1 MTDEQL
7 VDRLLLEWSWRCE
20 KGYPDLNSEKDVKIL
35 ESILGEEVV
44 ENLFELE
51 RNFNP
56 LTWRDLTKDPD
67 RRERFLQKIKKGD
80 TFDTKDGK
88 QVQISFINTENESED
103 SIESAFEK
111 GDQQELSRL
120 VRGTINQAK
129 FFEDKDGNTYS
140 IEDFLKTQE
149 FGGRGKGS
157 GTREEDL
164 NLKSLQDQIKKLVE
178 ENGGNPIKVFVEGQ
192 EPKEIVYAQTQP
204 GTPKSDFNIID
215 ENSEP
220 TIFISHKK
228 KGNATAFVRWSGF
241 TRYVKHR
248 EVQQFNEALRDIISK
263 TPEWEDKLP
272 RETSFTKRVE
282 DPELARK
289 LIYGP
294 DYGKKFSK
302 QFVNIVI
309 QGEIELERKGSSY
322 KLTGDNTLIPPE
334 LPSDQEY
341 HPYLTSTFR
350 REVDRRNFGI
360 PTNEAIARPK
370 AGAYNYTTVY
380 LLENGEFKKII
391 GPTKEGLE
399 LSLEESDYTSE
410 IKPQLLQ
417 YIEDYSEIDLNL
429 LTDLLKYKSKDPKNL
444 DPKFGGSQYAYRGMT
459 FTKEFIEKLTPI
471 NKVSGVTE
479 YEVPSDLKVESRSD
493 KGYLSFTLEEEVAKG
508 FGHYSGYVDHKKT
521 SDRVG
526 GYVKVS
532 LDNPNFIFHPDFIS
546 DLSKQLEYSKE
557 HEKETLL
564 IGNKFHPESIF
575 IIDVDAIQLSKEYIE
590 PADPSQVNSKEL
602 SMGIK
607 VEMEHTDNPEEAK
620 VVALQHLAED
630 PKYYSKLQTL
640 GLENHGIE

>member
-20 KGYPDLNSEKDVKIL
+20 KGYPDLNSEKDIKIL

-51 RNFNP
+51 RKFNP

-67 RRERFLQKIKKGD
+67 RIERFLQKIKEGD
-80 TFDTKDGK
+80 PFDTTDGK

-111 GDQQELSRL
+111 GGRSELIRL
-120 VRGTINQAK
+120 GGDTINRAN
-129 FFEDKDGNTYS
+129 FFKDKDGNTYS
-140 IEDFLKTQE
+140 IGDFLKTQE
-149 FGGRGKGS
+149 FGGWGKGS
-157 GTREEDL
+157 GTREEDR
-164 NLKSLQDQIKKLVE
+164 NLKLLQKQIEKLVE
-178 ENGGNPIKVFVEGQ
+178 ENDGNPIKVFVEGQ
-192 EPKEIVYAQTQP
+192 EPKEIVDAQTQP

-215 ENSEP
+215 ENSES

-228 KGNATAFVRWSGF
+228 KGDATAFVRWSGF
-241 TRYVKHR
+241 TKYVDHP

-263 TPEWEDKLP
+263 TPEWEGKLP
-272 RETSFTKRVE
+272 RMTSFTKRVE
-282 DPELARK
+282 DLELARK
-289 LIYGP
+289 LIYGR
-294 DYGKKFSK
+294 DYGENFSK

-309 QGEIELERKGSSY
+309 QGEIKLEKNGSSY
-322 KLTGDNTLIPPE
+322 KLTGDTTLIPPE
-334 LPSDQEY
+334 VPSNEEY

-350 REVDRRNFGI
+350 SGRSNFNI
-360 PTNEAIARPK
+360 LTNEAIARPK
-370 AGAYNYTTVY
+370 TGAYGYTTVY
-380 LLENGEFKKII
+380 LLENGEFKKIKN
-391 GPTKEGLE
+391 PTKEGLE
-399 LSLEESDYTSE
+399 LNLEESDYTSE

-429 LTDLLKYKSKDPKNL
+429 LTGLLKYKSKDPKNL
-444 DPKFGGSQYAYRGMT
+444 DPKFGGNQYAYRGMT

-640 GLENHGIE
+640 GLEDHEIE